1 MVVKFRLKVGKA
13 QFYCDCKPNYH
24 ISQVLIDGVEQKD
37 GTFDNEQTTYTYT
50 FNNISSNHH
59 IQVTFSINRYTIN
72 ISTVG
77 KGRVYAEGAP
87 YGPKVDVEHGQSVKL
102 LLIPDWDYDVKEVLL
117 DGVEVNNYNLSGNG
131 ISYIYELP
139 SITSDHDI
147 TVTFGEMGLLK
158 AMKAIFTLSLLKA
171 FWMDIR

>member
-1 MVVKFRLKVGKA
+1 
-13 QFYCDCKPNYH
+13 
-24 ISQVLIDGVEQKD
+24 
-37 GTFDNEQTTYTYT
+37 
-50 FNNISSNHH
+50 
-59 IQVTFSINRYTIN
+59 
-72 ISTVG
+72 
-77 KGRVYAEGAP
+77 
-87 YGPKVDVEHGQSVKL
+87 VEHGQSVKL